1 MRDTDGLA
9 RAGSTVWS
17 FLLLCLCGGDFRL
30 SLLQSSLRRFF
41 RGVDHSGRIG
51 LLAPIT
57 GGVRERQAVR
67 GRLAMRAW

>member
-1 MRDTDGLA
+1 MVWQGLDPLSGA
-9 RAGSTVWS
+9 FFFFAFRTVV
-17 FLLLCLCGGDFRL
+17 GDFRL

-67 GRLAMRAW
+67 GRPAMCAW